1 MALFC
6 QTSSL
11 ALRTSLK
18 TYQMFYPI
26 LQLRQLPTVFGCLI
40 CTTSSQSAKP
50 MDPETICK
58 GTPKLKSREK
68 EDDKRQGRA
77 GRYDFSPRPFNVFA
91 AGASKMRSTTQDSLT
106 DIKKPCSSKKMI
118 LCPPEK
124 PLSVEEWGK
133 MIEEFGTVRKFEE
146 LMFNQMIA
154 HQSPIDVAKS
164 LLVAIADR
172 QGDIGYALLVK
183 YLTLCVSQKEVE
195 EIYDIHDI
203 MKTRYKILETSAY
216 SLLIRGLSSSQ
227 RWKEALS
234 LLEEIKKV
242 MTPSKGNY
250 GDCIKGALINQ
261 DINLACK
268 LFYEMVA
275 KDLIPHLDTIQAF
288 FDTGKSVRDEQ
299 WKTKLIHIL
308 SYLRDNQVYPGEAL
322 MQSINQWFVSLP
334 GENWK
339 GNLTTIKNSGQC
351 PSCNQYLENI
361 NLSSEEYSILK
372 EKIIKDVIQG
382 TDTFRKT
389 TPQELEEFQT
399 FVNKHPPFDI
409 VIDGLNVARSF
420 RKYNP
425 SQTVFWL
432 PPGKFRL

>member
-1 MALFC
+1 
-6 QTSSL
+6 
-11 ALRTSLK
+11 
-18 TYQMFYPI
+18 
-26 LQLRQLPTVFGCLI
+26 
-40 CTTSSQSAKP
+40 

-68 EDDKRQGRA
+68 EDYKRQSRA

-91 AGASKMRSTTQDSLT
+91 AGASKMRSSQDSLT
-106 DIKKPCSSKKMI
+106 DIKKPTSSKKMI

-133 MIEEFGTVRKFEE
+133 MIEKCGTISKFEE
-146 LMFNQMIA
+146 LMFDQMIA

-227 RWKEALS
+227 RWKEALP

-275 KDLIPHLDTIQAF
+275 EDLMPHLNTIQAF
-288 FDTGKSVRDEQ
+288 FDIGKSVRDDQ
-299 WKTKLIHIL
+299 WKTKLIRIL
-308 SYLRDNQVYPGEAL
+308 SYLRDNQVYPGEVL

-339 GNLTTIKNSGQC
+339 GNLTTIKKSGQC
-351 PSCNQYLENI
+351 PSCSQYLETI

-389 TPQELEEFQT
+389 TPQEWPL
-399 FVNKHPPFDI
+399 
-409 VIDGLNVARSF
+409 DGADVS
-420 RKYNP
+420 P
-425 SQTVFWL
+425 I
-432 PPGKFRL
+432 